1 MIKESIKHVL
11 ADYSILEITGR
22 IFVAYIMGIF
32 IGWERAQHKKPIGS
46 RTTSIVCMG
55 AAILSCY
62 EDVFAHAIMLE
73 NEELIRLGSE
83 LLYTTPDY
91 NRISAQIVSGIG
103 FLGAGMIIQNRGKL
117 HGITTA
123 AIVWVTA
130 CLGIVIGSGQ
140 WVLSTIGCICIF
152 LSTSIYRFFIP
163 YFIANKKKSII
174 YLIECSSKI
183 DIETELDR
191 FGIKLI
197 NLEIL
202 GWKEVINNDKKMDKN
217 IVLSPNLISKVHIF
231 VPSLD
236 YANIENILKSLGIR
250 PIKMLE
256 RMRDKVDLHS
266 IK

>member
-1 MIKESIKHVL
+1 MFKESIKYAL
-11 ADYSILEITGR
+11 ADYSVLEITTR
-22 IFVAYIMGIF
+22 ILVAYVMGIF

-62 EDVFAHAIMLE
+62 EEVFARSIMLE
-73 NEELIRLGSE
+73 NAELIRLGSD
-83 LLYTTPDY
+83 LLYTVPDY

-140 WVLSTIGCICIF
+140 WVLSGIGCICIF
-152 LSTSIYRFFIP
+152 FSTSIFRFFIP
-163 YFIANKKKSII
+163 YFIANRKKSIV
-174 YLIECSSKI
+174 YLVECSSKI
-183 DIETELDR
+183 DIENEIEK
-191 FGIKLI
+191 FGIKFVKM
-197 NLEIL
+197 EIL
-202 GWKEVINNDKKMDKN
+202 GWKEVPNSVGNAAAPN
-217 IVLSPNLISKVHIF
+217 IISKLNIF

-236 YANIENILKSLGIR
+236 YRNIENILISLDIK
-250 PIKMLE
+250 PIKMLKN
-256 RMRDKVDLHS
+256 MRDNADFY
-266 IK
+266 

>member
-1 MIKESIKHVL
+1 MLKESIKYAL
-11 ADYSILEITGR
+11 ADYSIVEITTR
-22 IFVAYIMGIF
+22 ILVAYIMGIF

-62 EDVFAHAIMLE
+62 EDVFARAIMLE
-73 NEELIRLGSE
+73 NAELVKLGSE
-83 LLYTTPDY
+83 LLYTVPDY

-140 WVLSTIGCICIF
+140 WVLSTIGCVCIF

-163 YFIANKKKSII
+163 YYIANKKKSII
-174 YLIECSSKI
+174 YLIEHSSKI

-191 FGIKLI
+191 FGIKLN

-202 GWKEVINNDKKMDKN
+202 GWKENNDDKAPN
-217 IVLSPNLISKVHIF
+217 IISKINIF
-231 VPSLD
+231 VPKLD
-236 YANIENILKSLGIR
+236 YKNIENILKSIEIK
-250 PIKMLE
+250 PISTLKNMKE
-256 RMRDKVDLHS
+256 KIDFNH

>member
-1 MIKESIKHVL
+1 MIRESIKHAL
-11 ADYSILEITGR
+11 ADYSIIEITTR
-22 IFVAYIMGIF
+22 ILLAYMMGIF
-32 IGWERAQHKKPIGS
+32 IGWEREHHKKPIGS

-62 EDVFAHAIMLE
+62 EDVFAHTIMLE
-73 NEELIRLGSE
+73 NAELVRLGSK
-83 LLYTTPDY
+83 LLYTAPDY

-140 WVLSTIGCICIF
+140 WILSAIGCVCIF

-163 YFIANKKKSII
+163 YYISNKKKSISYI
-174 YLIECSSKI
+174 IEHSHKI

-191 FGIKLI
+191 FGIKVH

-202 GWKEVINNDKKMDKN
+202 GWKENHNNEKSPNIISKINMLVPQLDYKN
-217 IVLSPNLISKVHIF
+217 IES
-231 VPSLD
+231 
-236 YANIENILKSLGIR
+236 ILKSLE
-250 PIKMLE
+250 IKILTISKNKKSKYE
-256 RMRDKVDLHS
+256 Y
-266 IK
+266 

>member
-1 MIKESIKHVL
+1 MFINYLKYVL
-11 ADYSILEITGR
+11 ADYSIVDIVMR
-22 IFVAYIMGIF
+22 ILVAYIMGIF
-32 IGWERAQHKKPIGS
+32 IGWERAQHGKPIGS

-62 EDVFAHAIMLE
+62 EDVFARAIMLQ
-73 NEELIRLGSE
+73 NQELIQMGSE

-140 WVLSTIGCICIF
+140 WVISTIGCICIF

-163 YFIANKKKSII
+163 YFIANREKSIV
-174 YLIECSSKI
+174 YVVEYSSKV
-183 DIETELDR
+183 DIETEVEK
-191 FGIKLI
+191 FGIRLLKMQ
-197 NLEIL
+197 IL
-202 GWKEVINNDKKMDKN
+202 GWKNTYDINEIKKDN
-217 IVLSPNLISKVHIF
+217 IVSPNIISKINIF

-236 YANIENILKSLGIR
+236 FHNIEIILKSLNIK
-250 PIKMLE
+250 PIKMLKH
-256 RMRDKVDLHS
+256 MRDKVDLNS